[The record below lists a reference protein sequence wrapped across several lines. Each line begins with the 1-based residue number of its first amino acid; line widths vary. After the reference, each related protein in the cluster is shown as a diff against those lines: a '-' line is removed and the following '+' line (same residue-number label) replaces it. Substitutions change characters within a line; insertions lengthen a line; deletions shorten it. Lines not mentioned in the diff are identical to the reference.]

1 MSAEQDLQTILAKN
15 GQLHLVVENEVRQTP
30 FGQITFNVE
39 LVDGVAKI
47 DTLNVVKN
55 RRRKY
60 DGSKETTWRLA
71 LRVI

>member
-60 DGSKETTWRLA
+60 DGSKETT
-71 LRVI
+71 

>member
-1 MSAEQDLQTILAKN
+1 MGSALTQQDKLKELLKKN
-15 GQLHLVVENEVRQTP
+15 SSLHLVVANEVRQTP

-39 LVDGVAKI
+39 LKDGVAQI

-60 DGSKETTWRLA
+60 DGRNTETT
-71 LRVI
+71 